1 MNNPA
6 PFQPSQIPQLTGA
19 TDFPVLI
26 TRPAGKADN
35 LLAGLDE
42 LGIGYTYQPL
52 ITTQLMPLRA
62 RDIQHL
68 QQAEL
73 VIFVSVSA
81 VTCLEQQFDL
91 KSLTQ
96 PLLAVG
102 ATTASVL
109 ERSCG
114 HTVTAPLDQRSEG
127 VLALPQLQNVAGR
140 DIVIVRGNG
149 GRELIKQGLLAR
161 GAKVTYV
168 QSYKRVPLPLDGQ
181 RLSDQWRQQQIQCI
195 VVTSNEILSLLL
207 QSLPETA
214 RPWLAQRQW
223 IMVSQRMAE
232 TAVASGIPMTNIFLA
247 ASANDQAL
255 LEAICQLRRKFH
267 ERAQSNA
274 E

>member
-1 MNNPA
+1 MSNLQQGMQEPVSA
-6 PFQPSQIPQLTGA
+6 
-19 TDFPVLI
+19 DFPVLI

-42 LGIGYTYQPL
+42 LGIAYTYQPL
-52 ITTQLMPLRA
+52 ITTQLMQLRG
-62 RDIQHL
+62 RDSQHL

-91 KSLTQ
+91 TSLTQ

-102 ATTASVL
+102 ATTASAL

-114 HTVTAPLDQRSEG
+114 HPVTAPLDQRSEG
-127 VLALPQLQNVAGR
+127 VLGLPQLQNVAGKEV
-140 DIVIVRGNG
+140 VIVRGNG

-207 QSLPETA
+207 QSLPATA
-214 RPWLAQRQW
+214 QPWLAQRQW

-232 TAVASGIPMTNIFLA
+232 TAIANGIPFSNISLA

>member
-1 MNNPA
+1 MNLP
-6 PFQPSQIPQLTGA
+6 A
-19 TDFPVLI
+19 TDFGVLI

-42 LGIGYTYQPL
+42 RAISYIYQPL
-52 ITTQLMPLRA
+52 ITTQLMPLRN
-62 RDIQHL
+62 RDHQHL
-68 QQAEL
+68 QHAEL
-73 VIFVSVSA
+73 IIFVSVSA

-102 ATTASVL
+102 ATTASAL

-114 HTVTAPLDQRSEG
+114 HPVVAPADQRSEG
-127 VLALPQLQNVAGR
+127 VLALPQLQAVAGR

-181 RLSDQWRQQQIQCI
+181 RLSDQWRVQQIQCI

-207 QSLPETA
+207 TSLPDVA
-214 RPWLAQRQW
+214 LPWLQQRQW

-232 TAVASGIPMTNIFLA
+232 TAIAMGIPAANISLA

-255 LEAICQLRRKFH
+255 LDAICQLRRKFH
-267 ERAQSNA
+267 ERAQSSA

>member
-1 MNNPA
+1 MNLP
-6 PFQPSQIPQLTGA
+6 A
-19 TDFPVLI
+19 TDFSVLI

-42 LGIGYTYQPL
+42 QTISYIYQPL
-52 ITTQLMPLRA
+52 ITTQLMPLRH
-62 RDIQHL
+62 RDHQNL
-68 QQAEL
+68 QNAEL
-73 VIFVSVSA
+73 IVFVSVSA

-91 KSLTQ
+91 KNLTQ

-102 ATTASVL
+102 ATTASAL

-114 HTVTAPLDQRSEG
+114 HPVLAPIDQRSEG
-127 VLALPQLQNVAGR
+127 VLALPQLQDVAGR
-140 DIVIVRGNG
+140 DILIVRGNG

-181 RLSDQWRQQQIQCI
+181 RLSDQWRMQQIQCI

-207 QSLPETA
+207 TSLPEVA
-214 RPWLAQRQW
+214 LPWLQQRQW

-232 TAVASGIPMTNIFLA
+232 TAIAMGIPAANITLA

-255 LEAICQLRRKFH
+255 LDAICQLRRKFH
-267 ERAQSNA
+267 ERAQSSA

>member
-1 MNNPA
+1 MTLP
-6 PFQPSQIPQLTGA
+6 A
-19 TDFPVLI
+19 TDFGVLI

-42 LGIGYTYQPL
+42 LAISYVYQPL
-52 ITTQLMPLRA
+52 ITTQLMPLRN
-62 RDIQHL
+62 RDVQHL
-68 QQAEL
+68 QSAEL
-73 VIFVSVSA
+73 IIFVSVSA

-91 KSLTQ
+91 TSLTQ

-102 ATTASVL
+102 ATTASAL

-114 HTVTAPLDQRSEG
+114 HPVVAPLDQRSEG
-127 VLALPQLQNVAGR
+127 VLALPQLQDVANR
-140 DIVIVRGNG
+140 DIVIIRGNG

-161 GAKVTYV
+161 GAKVSYV

-181 RLSDQWRQQQIQCI
+181 RLSDQWRAQQIQCI

-207 QSLPETA
+207 TSLPDVA
-214 RPWLAQRQW
+214 LPWLQQRQW

-232 TAVASGIPMTNIFLA
+232 TAVAMGIPATNIVLA

-255 LEAICQLRRKFH
+255 LDAICQLRRKFH
-267 ERAQSNA
+267 ERAQSSA

>member
-1 MNNPA
+1 MPL
-6 PFQPSQIPQLTGA
+6 SA
-19 TDFPVLI
+19 TDFGVLI

-42 LGIGYTYQPL
+42 LAIHYTYQPL
-52 ITTQLMPLRA
+52 ITTQLVPLRN
-62 RDIQHL
+62 RDLQHL
-68 QQAEL
+68 ESAEL
-73 VIFVSVSA
+73 IIFVSVSA
-81 VTCLEQQFDL
+81 VTSLEQQIDL
-91 KSLTQ
+91 KDLKQ

-102 ATTASVL
+102 ATTASAL

-114 HTVTAPLDQRSEG
+114 HPVVAPVDQRSEG
-127 VLALPQLQNVAGR
+127 VLALEQLQHVAGR
-140 DIVIVRGNG
+140 DIVIIRGNG

-181 RLSDQWRQQQIQCI
+181 RLSDQWRTQQIQCI

-207 QSLPETA
+207 TSLPDVA
-214 RPWLAQRQW
+214 LPWLQQRQW

-232 TAVASGIPMTNIFLA
+232 TAIAMGIPASNIALA

-255 LEAICQLRRKFH
+255 LDAICQLRRKFH
-267 ERAQSNA
+267 ERAQSSP

>member
-1 MNNPA
+1 MQS
-6 PFQPSQIPQLTGA
+6 FSVV
-19 TDFPVLI
+19 DFPVLI

-42 LGIGYTYQPL
+42 LAIGYVYQPL
-52 ITTQLMPLRA
+52 ITTQLMPLRG
-62 RDIQHL
+62 RDLLHL

-73 VIFVSVSA
+73 IIFVSVSA
-81 VTCLEQQFDL
+81 VTSLEQQIDL
-91 KSLTQ
+91 TSLTQ

-102 ATTASVL
+102 TTTASAL
-109 ERSCG
+109 ERGCG
-114 HTVTAPLDQRSEG
+114 RTVSAPVDQRSEG
-127 VLALPQLQNVAGR
+127 VLALPQLQDVAGK

-149 GRELIKQGLLAR
+149 GRELIKHGLLAR

-207 QSLPETA
+207 TSLPDVA
-214 RPWLAQRQW
+214 LPWLQQRQW

-232 TAVASGIPMTNIFLA
+232 TAVAMGIPASNIFLA

-255 LEAICQLRRKFH
+255 LDAICLLRRKFH
-267 ERAQSNA
+267 ERAQSSA